1 MSEEKTDTSDN
12 IEESNLE
19 SELEND
25 ESENSQQGSS
35 ELVKATQAQAKQFS
49 ESIKNSLESLVSVV
63 LDSAEV
69 ANKSAEVSSNST
81 RSLLRGV
88 DRLNNA
94 HSKGSKQS
102 LFVLFIC
109 GFLLTLALSF
119 YTVMGVKLQEKISQ
133 VDAMLLAIGKRVL
146 DMDSGVE
153 ALNNNERCG

>member
-12 IEESNLE
+12 IEESNAN
-19 SELEND
+19 SET
-25 ESENSQQGSS
+25 ENSKEGSS
-35 ELVKATQAQAKQFS
+35 ELVQATQAQAKQFS
-49 ESIKNSLESLVSVV
+49 ESVKNSLESLVSVV

-109 GFLLTLALSF
+109 GFSSYASFVFLYGHGNQTPRENLTSRCNVTCYWKKSF
-119 YTVMGVKLQEKISQ
+119 RYGFW
-133 VDAMLLAIGKRVL
+133 R
-146 DMDSGVE
+146 
-153 ALNNNERCG
+153 

>member
-12 IEESNLE
+12 IEESNVN
-19 SELEND
+19 SET
-25 ESENSQQGSS
+25 ENSKEGSS

-49 ESIKNSLESLVSVV
+49 ESVKNSLESLVSVV

-94 HSKGSKQS
+94 HSKGSS
-102 LFVLFIC
+102 NHYLYFLFVVF
-109 GFLLTLALSF
+109 FL
-119 YTVMGVKLQEKISQ
+119 
-133 VDAMLLAIGKRVL
+133 R
-146 DMDSGVE
+146 
-153 ALNNNERCG
+153 

>member
-12 IEESNLE
+12 IEESNVE

-88 DRLNNA
+88 DRLNSA

-109 GFLLTLALSF
+109 GFLLTLASSLNF
-119 YTVMGVKLQEKISQ
+119 LGYFLLWPYHQLQLFQKY
-133 VDAMLLAIGKRVL
+133 L
-146 DMDSGVE
+146 
-153 ALNNNERCG
+153 

>member
-12 IEESNLE
+12 IEESNVE

-25 ESENSQQGSS
+25 ESENSSEGSS

-119 YTVMGVKLQEKISQ
+119 YTVMGVKLKKKSPKLMQCY
-133 VDAMLLAIGKRVL
+133 LLLVK
-146 DMDSGVE
+146 E
-153 ALNNNERCG
+153 F